1 MIGDKPFTE
10 WSSGAITTVDKISAY
25 LPNICV
31 YVWIS
36 RRSYFTTAKQPPHS

>member
-1 MIGDKPFTE
+1 VIGDKPFTE

-25 LPNICV
+25 LPNIYV

-36 RRSYFTTAKQPPHS
+36 RCSYFTTAKQRPHS